1 MKRMLE
7 DAAITEILGDFL
19 VPKINIIC
27 CKSSGFEGKLLGH
40 PKQSLFEFS
49 RYNNWKSNSLN

>member
-19 VPKINIIC
+19 VPNSFYNKC
-27 CKSSGFEGKLLGH
+27 TLKYTSSVANLQVLKV
-40 PKQSLFEFS
+40 S
-49 RYNNWKSNSLN
+49 Y